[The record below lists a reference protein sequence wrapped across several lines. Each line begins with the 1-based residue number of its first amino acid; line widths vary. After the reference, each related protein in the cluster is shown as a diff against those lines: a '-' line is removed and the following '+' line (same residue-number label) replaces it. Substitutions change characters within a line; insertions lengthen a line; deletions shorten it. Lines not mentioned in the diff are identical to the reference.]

1 MQRITAFN
9 PDELTSQETLQM
21 PGKVKEDKLESIDDR
36 NVFVK
41 AYFAGR
47 KLLGMDKEVLVYDY
61 SVLSKSKDSEKD

>member
-1 MQRITAFN
+1 
-9 PDELTSQETLQM
+9 M
-21 PGKVKEDKLESIDDR
+21 PTRVKEDKPESIDDR

-41 AYFAGR
+41 AYFRGR

>member
-1 MQRITAFN
+1 
-9 PDELTSQETLQM
+9 M
-21 PGKVKEDKLESIDDR
+21 PTRVKDDKPESIDDR

-41 AYFAGR
+41 AYFASR